1 MGGSFWWFLLPHIY
15 SSGLASPSA
24 PKEEYLI
31 TDVAYCEQAVIF
43 LKQAKLERDAGQRRK
58 EDGTLPVSTD
68 AFAGMTEF
76 PLRIQ
81 TLLRLIRGS
90 SAVIDMTASVRLKEP
105 VAHNKGGIS

>member
-1 MGGSFWWFLLPHIY
+1 MDGRVISVIY
-15 SSGLASPSA
+15 SSMYVLIWPASPSA

-68 AFAGMTEF
+68 VFAGMTEF
-76 PLRIQ
+76 PLQLQ
-81 TLLRLIRGS
+81 TL
-90 SAVIDMTASVRLKEP
+90 
-105 VAHNKGGIS
+105 